1 MNIEH
6 RFFPMTEVRV
16 ASADEKTTISG
27 YAAVFNSLSDVLYWG
42 FREKIAPGAFASS
55 LENGY
60 DIRALWNHDP
70 TFPLGRTKNNTL
82 RLQED
87 EKGLATEINPPA
99 SGYANDF
106 VEAIRQGLVDQ
117 MSFGFQ
123 TLEDTWDILDDGTY
137 VRTLMKVRL
146 YEVSPVTFPAYP
158 ETSIGMRGGA
168 EAVYVPPKPEIRR
181 ASSEPVLDEDQVRA
195 HLERERRLRLAAV

>member
-1 MNIEH
+1 MKIEH

-16 ASADEKTTISG
+16 AAVENKTVISG
-27 YAAVFNSLSDVLYWG
+27 YAAVFNTLSDLLYWG
-42 FREKIAPGAFASS
+42 FREKIAPGAFASN
-55 LENGY
+55 LDNRY
-60 DIRALWNHDP
+60 DIRALWNHDMN
-70 TFPLGRTKNNTL
+70 FPLGRTKNDTL

-87 EKGLATEINPPA
+87 ATGLATEIEPPN

-123 TLEDTWDILDDGTY
+123 ALEDTWDILDDGTY
-137 VRTLMKVRL
+137 VRTLLKVRL

-158 ETSIGMRGGA
+158 ETSIGVRGGN
-168 EAVYVPPKPEIRR
+168 EPDYVPPKPELRR
-181 ASSEPVLDEDQVRA
+181 ASSDPVIEEAQVRA
-195 HLERERRLRLAAV
+195 HLERERSLRLASL